1 MSDIDYN
8 LLTDLRVKYV
18 SVTLTNAPNYS
29 TKFNL
34 QSTRI
39 NMQCGY
45 NYRNKLR
52 WVILTDDSGNVL
64 LPQTFLKFK
73 KRCELNFE
81 AEVLDLDYYI
91 TLKPKKSFFSIAE
104 DYDYL
109 NWANDFDICFVGH
122 EYSLTKRMDAN
133 GRRVF
138 VGN

>member
-1 MSDIDYN
+1 MSDIDYK
-8 LLTDLRVKYV
+8 LITDLKVKYV
-18 SVTLTNAPNYS
+18 SITLSNIPNYN

-39 NMQCGY
+39 YMQCGY
-45 NYRNKLR
+45 NYRNKSR
-52 WVILTDDSGNVL
+52 WIVLTDDSGSVL
-64 LPQTFLKFK
+64 LSQTFLKFN

-81 AEVLDLDYYI
+81 SEMLDLDYYV
-91 TLKPKKSFFSIAE
+91 TLKPKKVSFNITE

-122 EYSLTKRMDAN
+122 AYSLTERMDAN